1 MVLVVVLVWALMMNT
16 ASRTRAH
23 DMENQM
29 VNLCNLALSDRL
41 STTGGSDVQIAPST
55 DLTIDELSDGV
66 RLTTRVNSDDGTEPM
81 RCTAYFAKGSTTK
94 IGAVDIDLGR

>member
-1 MVLVVVLVWALMMNT
+1 MLTRTRRRRKALATAVVVLAVVLVWALMMNT

-41 STTGGSDVQIAPST
+41 STTGGNDVQIAPNA
-55 DLTIDELSDGV
+55 DPLRV
-66 RLTTRVNSDDGTEPM
+66 RVS
-81 RCTAYFAKGSTTK
+81 
-94 IGAVDIDLGR
+94 